1 MKKYIIPSL
10 LLVLFPECASPF
22 LLDKNSIFPNPT
34 EGMVTVDFSEVQTGK
49 LLVTDITGKVILDRL
64 VNAEKSLTL
73 DLSANRSGLY
83 VIKCIFSDATLTARV
98 LLK

>member
-1 MKKYIIPSL
+1 MKKYVIPGL
-10 LLVLFPECASPF
+10 LL
-22 LLDKNSIFPNPT
+22 LLSSSEPSF
-34 EGMVTVDFSEVQTGK
+34 FEVQAEN
-49 LLVTDITGKVILDRL
+49 LVTGKVSLERL

-83 VIKCIFSDATLTARV
+83 VIKCIFSDTTFTARV